1 MKSYKPDPLAKFS
14 EQTRLVHQA
23 TGYAM
28 PDFGLKTVNPPI
40 HRGSTLLYD
49 NCESVLAWREQ
60 LPKTGR
66 VGYGLSGSDLTL
78 ALEGLMAELDGG
90 TEAIATGSGLS
101 AVALAMSA
109 FLSAGDQILVADNV
123 YGPARNYADRVLV
136 RFGVEVTYFD
146 PMDLPALEALVQP
159 NAKVLYFELPGSLT
173 FEVPDAAALYKLAT
187 VYDLITI
194 VDSTWPTSLYYPA
207 LARGA
212 DVSLAAGTK
221 YYAGHSDVF
230 FGIVISDDRRGVALR
245 KHSALLGNYIA
256 PDDAYLSL
264 RGMRTLKVRLDAIS
278 KSAWQVATFLKDHP
292 LVQEVR
298 HPALPS
304 CPGHEHWK
312 AQFDGASG
320 LFGVFLDPKISKAG
334 AERLVETLELFGIG
348 YSWGGYESLAVVPF
362 VDPFRSVRSWREAST
377 GKGPLLRLQ
386 IGLEDPADLIADLT
400 RALDLIA

>member
-1 MKSYKPDPLAKFS
+1 MKPPKNSPYSNFS
-14 EQTRLVHQA
+14 TQTRLVHQA

-40 HRGSTLLYD
+40 NRGSTLIYD
-49 NCESVLAWREQ
+49 DFASVHAWRDQMSE
-60 LPKTGR
+60 TGR
-66 VGYGLSGSDLTL
+66 VGYGLSGTDLTL
-78 ALEGLMAELDGG
+78 ALEAMMAELDGG

-101 AVALAMSA
+101 AVALGMSA
-109 FLSAGDQILVADNV
+109 FVSAGDQILVADNV
-123 YGPARNYADRVLV
+123 YGPARNYADKMLA
-136 RFGVEVTYFD
+136 RFGVQVTYFD
-146 PMDLPALEALVQP
+146 PMDLDALEALIQP

-173 FEVPDAAALYKLAT
+173 FEVPDADAFYALAKKH
-187 VYDLITI
+187 DLITV
-194 VDSTWPTSLYYPA
+194 VDTTWPTSLYYPA
-207 LARGA
+207 IARGA

-230 FGIVISDDRRGVALR
+230 FGIVIGNERTGVALR
-245 KHSALLGNYIA
+245 KQSALMGGYIA

-278 KSAWQVATFLKDHP
+278 KSALEVAQFLADHP
-292 LVQEVR
+292 SIQEVR

-304 CPGHEHWK
+304 CPGHENWK

-320 LFGVFLDPKISKAG
+320 LFGAFLDPKFSNAQ

-348 YSWGGYESLAVVPF
+348 YSWGGYESLAVVSH
-362 VDPFRSVRSWREAST
+362 VEPFRSVTNWQDSSQ

-386 IGLEDPADLIADLT
+386 IGLEDPADLISDLT
-400 RALDLIA
+400 QALDAVA